1 MNEAKRVIKRFLSL
15 FLVLAL
21 ILPFMPQMELKVHAA
36 TSGTL
41 TGLSN
46 EDIVATYTGTDD
58 GANSSWTVTGGNSIK
73 GSVIGTHGT
82 CNDSQYN
89 TTLTIQN
96 NKNTAAVLSFDYTI
110 AQNSGSIQVAGTTV
124 TANGSYSET
133 IDAGSSINVYIGS
146 GSTSN
151 ATTIDITNLFL
162 ITDVQAT
169 TTFQPAEN
177 GSYTVD
183 GQQITG
189 ETVKTQQ
196 STIAYELS
204 ATADDGY
211 KFLGWY
217 SITDDKFLSSD
228 EVTSVYLDS
237 DQTITAM
244 FTEENNPVFD
254 VSGNKFTDLNEA
266 NNYASTNGI
275 EKITLISDGIL
286 PSGDY
291 TISKGVILL
300 IPFDAAATCYTTAP
314 ASTGNSRTSPSVY
327 RKLTMENGA
336 SIQVDG
342 AISVSA
348 KHYAYSQ
355 GGASGAPDGKYGYIY
370 MNEGSSITVN
380 NGGAFYVYGFV
391 SGDGLVT
398 AKSGATVYENMQI
411 ADFRGGS
418 ATLGMYNNAQ
428 KIFPFNQYFVQNI
441 ETKLILE
448 SGADEYVYT
457 SIYASS
463 MSASTSVHFIGN
475 DNALFSVSE
484 GGTFTK
490 EYLPDQD
497 RVVMTVNGDAS
508 INSLS
513 LTLSGMS
520 VSSENYVLPINNC
533 MTLIAES
540 GTVQINQDIA
550 MLAGSQ
556 LNIAE
561 GATIHVTQGRSMY
574 VYDADEWTK
583 ANYASNA
590 KFKKTPYSP
599 TRTYTR
605 TNSDLKDVVIDING
619 TLLSDGA
626 VYTTAGGADI
636 TSSQGTGKFVL
647 TNGAG
652 TNTSTY
658 MYKDYTTNYDTIA
671 INSAKLHNG
680 TEYAGTE
687 DEYTLTDNAAANSVY
702 YWNTSDNKWK
712 LEGAV
717 EDVTVTFE
725 ANGGNG
731 EAAQQS
737 VPSGTDTVLN
747 ANTFTR
753 DGYTFA
759 GWNTAEDGTGT
770 AYADGATVNLTE
782 DLVLYAQW
790 KADSYTVTWLN
801 EDGTELEVDNDV
813 AYGTMPEY
821 NGETPVKESNAQ
833 YSYVFAGWT
842 PEITAVTGDVTYKA
856 VFEQKVNQYT
866 VTWKNWDGSILSED
880 TVNYGEVPVYTG
892 SQPVREGDSEHSYVF
907 AGWTPEITA
916 VTGNAEYTAEFTE
929 NINLYTVIWQ
939 NWDGTELERDENVP
953 YGTTPEYNGSTPVK
967 EGDAQYSY
975 TFTGWSPEADSVTGN
990 ITYTAVY
997 TQTVNQYTITWMN
1010 GDTVLKIELVAYGET
1025 PVYSG
1030 EIPVKEGDAQYSYS
1044 FTGWTPEITSV
1055 TGNATYSAVFEE
1067 TLNTYTVKWVNEDG
1081 TILETDEDV
1090 AYGTKP
1096 EYNGTTPTKEADEE
1110 KSYEF
1115 KGWTPEIT
1123 DDTVVTGDVTYMAV
1137 FEEVTNTY
1145 TVTWEDEDGT
1155 ILETDEN
1162 VAYGTVPEYNG
1173 IIPEKEADEN
1183 YTYSF
1188 KGWTPEVTAVTG
1200 DVTYTA
1206 TYEAAPIVK
1215 HTIHF
1220 DPNGGEGTMED
1231 QVFIQ
1236 GVDTPLNKN
1245 AFTKEG
1251 YHFTGWNTAAD
1262 GTGVTYADEG
1272 SLINLTED
1280 VTLYAQWQ
1288 IWDGWL
1294 TDENG
1299 KLYYQDGEIQKLG
1312 WAEIEGSQYYLD
1324 PETGYAAMNGLFWL
1338 PYPEGYAP
1346 DQWDLENNDNYTTYG
1361 YDKNSY
1367 FIFNADGKF
1376 EADINGLYTI
1386 AAGTPIHSKDGNIY
1400 NAEADLDVW
1409 AKNGELPWHPG
1420 LVTDGVDY
1428 YYFPTDYL
1436 EDGNTDTMI
1445 KDDDYYVTKNN
1456 NLSWPA
1462 EWGEGIFS
1470 NGTYSFDPDGKML
1483 LRDGFTEIGDKTYYY
1498 VKGAKTYAG
1507 LIEVDGDYYYIN
1519 SSCIMVKDCD
1529 YTISKTNGLLPAGT
1543 YTFGAD
1549 GKLIR
1554 EDSTL
1559 NGIVKEE
1566 DGTWYYY
1573 INGVKTY
1580 AGLIQIDGDYY
1591 YVNSNFEVI
1600 HDRDY
1605 FISKTNGLLPQKT
1618 YTFDSEGKLVFPDE
1632 QLNGIVKGEDG
1643 VWHYYENGIKTYA
1656 GLIQIGDDYY
1666 YVNSNFEVIHDRDY
1680 YISKTNGL
1688 LPQNTYTF
1696 DSEGKLVLHDEELNG
1711 IVKEEDGNWYY
1722 YVDGVKTYAG
1732 LIEIDGDYYY
1742 VNSSFHVIHD
1752 QTYTISKTNGLMPQ
1766 GTYEFDSDGK
1776 MVTEDKSLN
1785 GIVKESEDV
1794 WYYYVNGVKVYAG
1807 LIMIDGDY
1815 YYVNSSYHVIHNQS
1829 YFISKTN
1836 GLLPN
1841 ATYQFDEEGR
1851 LIQ

>member
-21 ILPFMPQMELKVHAA
+21 ILPLMPQMELKVHAA

-46 EDIVATYTGTDD
+46 EDIVATFVGTDD

-73 GSVIGTHGT
+73 GSVIGTQGM
-82 CNDSQYN
+82 CNNSQYN

-124 TANGSYSET
+124 TANGSYSGT

-162 ITDVQAT
+162 IADVQAT
-169 TTFQPAEN
+169 TTFQPSEN
-177 GSYTVD
+177 GSYTVA
-183 GQQITG
+183 GEQITG
-189 ETVKTQQ
+189 ETVRTQQ

-217 SITDDKFLSSD
+217 SVTDDKFLSSD
-228 EVTSVYLDS
+228 EVTSLYFDS
-237 DQTITAM
+237 NQTITAM

-266 NNYASTNGI
+266 NNYASTNGV

-286 PSGDY
+286 PSGNY
-291 TISKGVILL
+291 TISDGVILL

-327 RKLTMENGA
+327 RKLIMENGA

-380 NGGAFYVYGFV
+380 DGGAFYVYGFV
-391 SGDGLVT
+391 SGDGSVT

-418 ATLGMYNNAQ
+418 ATLGMNNNPQ
-428 KIFPFNQYFVQNI
+428 RIFPFNQYFVQNI
-441 ETKLILE
+441 EAKLIIE

-463 MSASTSVHFIGN
+463 MSTSTSVHFIGN
-475 DNALFSVSE
+475 NNALFSVSE
-484 GGTFTK
+484 GGSFTK

-508 INSLS
+508 INSLTLS
-513 LTLSGMS
+513 LSGMS

-533 MTLIAES
+533 MTLNAES

-561 GATIHVTQGRSMY
+561 GAAIHVTQGRSMY

-636 TSSQGTGKFVL
+636 ISSRGTGKFVL

-652 TNTSTY
+652 TSTSTY
-658 MYKDYTTNYDTIA
+658 MYKDYTTNYDTIS

-687 DEYTLTDNAAANSVY
+687 EEYTLTDNAAANSVY
-702 YWNTSDNKWK
+702 YWNTSDSKWK

-731 EAAQQS
+731 EAMQQS
-737 VPSGTDTVLN
+737 VTSGTDTVLN

-759 GWNTAEDGTGT
+759 GWNTAADGTGT

-813 AYGTMPEY
+813 AYGVMPEY
-821 NGETPVKESNAQ
+821 NGETPVKESDAQ

-856 VFEQKVNQYT
+856 VFDEKVNQYT

-892 SQPVREGDSEHSYVF
+892 SQPVRDGDSEHNYVF

-953 YGTTPEYNGSTPVK
+953 YGTTPEYNGATPVK

-1010 GDTVLKIELVAYGET
+1010 GDTVLKTELAAYGET

-1030 EIPVKEGDAQYSYS
+1030 ETPVKEGDAQH
-1044 FTGWTPEITSV
+1044 
-1055 TGNATYSAVFEE
+1055 
-1067 TLNTYTVKWVNEDG
+1067 
-1081 TILETDEDV
+1081 
-1090 AYGTKP
+1090 
-1096 EYNGTTPTKEADEE
+1096 
-1110 KSYEF
+1110 SYEF

-1123 DDTVVTGDVTYMAV
+1123 DETVVTGDVTYTAV
-1137 FEEVTNTY
+1137 FEEVINTY

-1188 KGWTPEVTAVTG
+1188 KGWTPEVTSVTG

-1236 GVDTPLNKN
+1236 GIDTPLNKN
-1245 AFTKEG
+1245 IFTKEG

-1299 KLYYQDGEIQKLG
+1299 KLYYRDGEIQKLG

-1386 AAGTPIHSKDGNIY
+1386 AAGTPIHSKDDNIY
-1400 NAEADLDVW
+1400 NAEADLVVW

-1428 YYFPTDYL
+1428 YYFPTNYL

-1445 KDDDYYVTKNN
+1445 KDNDYYVTKNN

-1462 EWGEGIFS
+1462 DWGEGIFG

-1507 LIEVDGDYYYIN
+1507 LI
-1519 SSCIMVKDCD
+1519 
-1529 YTISKTNGLLPAGT
+1529 
-1543 YTFGAD
+1543 
-1549 GKLIR
+1549 
-1554 EDSTL
+1554 
-1559 NGIVKEE
+1559 
-1566 DGTWYYY
+1566 
-1573 INGVKTY
+1573 
-1580 AGLIQIDGDYY
+1580 QIDG
-1591 YVNSNFEVI
+1591 
-1600 HDRDY
+1600 
-1605 FISKTNGLLPQKT
+1605 
-1618 YTFDSEGKLVFPDE
+1618 
-1632 QLNGIVKGEDG
+1632 
-1643 VWHYYENGIKTYA
+1643 
-1656 GLIQIGDDYY
+1656 DYY

-1696 DSEGKLVLHDEELNG
+1696 DSEGKLVLPDEQLNGIVKGEDGVWHYYKNGIKTYAGLIQIGDDYYYVNSNFEVIHDRDYFISKTNGLLPQNTYTFDSEGKLVLPDQELNG

-1722 YVDGVKTYAG
+1722 YVNGVKTYAG
-1732 LIEIDGDYYY
+1732 LIQIDGDYYY

-1815 YYVNSSYHVIHNQS
+1815 YYVNSSYHVIHNQN

-1841 ATYQFDEEGR
+1841 AAYQFDEEGR